1 MGPDPPYIPAKFGDD
16 TFKLEKV
23 LDKKNQKVNDNH
35 NNHTITKEHPHAMGD
50 VLITIS
56 IIIVDY
62 MYSSS

>member
-35 NNHTITKEHPHAMGD
+35 KKKNNNKKTKGET
-50 VLITIS
+50 LRLQ
-56 IIIVDY
+56 
-62 MYSSS
+62 